1 MIASN
6 SYCLY
11 IVYFSKVILQ
21 GSKLL
26 TCKEILESRWL

>member
-11 IVYFSKVILQ
+11 IAHFSKVILR
-21 GSKLL
+21 GNKLL
-26 TCKEILESRWL
+26 ICKEILEFC

>member
-11 IVYFSKVILQ
+11 IAHFSKVILQ
-21 GSKLL
+21 GNKLL
-26 TCKEILESRWL
+26 TCKKILKFC